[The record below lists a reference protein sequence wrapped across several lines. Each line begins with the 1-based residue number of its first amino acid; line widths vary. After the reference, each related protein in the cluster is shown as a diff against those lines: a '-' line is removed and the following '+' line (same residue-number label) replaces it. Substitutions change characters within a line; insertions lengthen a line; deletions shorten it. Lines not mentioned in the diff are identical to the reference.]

1 MFLFLFLINLVS
13 AQVVFDYQLYTNSLG
28 NEYNRVN
35 FPTSENQ
42 TVFKVNG
49 NCSFG
54 PLLTTGDSWSE
65 FDVQYLPR
73 TDVSIEKYFGK
84 GEIHP
89 FVALQTSAEV
99 NVGVM
104 PREPLIQA
112 QNVVTGLSIGELDQF
127 RVSMAVMN
135 GIGFHSK
142 QSATGIMASAGVSK
156 EKFGLAT
163 SLVMEDITSAVSASK
178 LSVGTYFAKNQ
189 TRYILEYDK
198 QFDKVLGP
206 AEMSVGI
213 RHAREWNERDVF
225 LFSSFALG
233 TNSVPGSAPRI
244 NIGVTF
250 SLQKNKTKKVVAEE
264 IEEDVLDSK
273 DELLDLSG
281 IPIEENQKEDTEE
294 PVVIIDS
301 SDEQT
306 SDQIT
311 IDISPNS
318 EPEPKPEPKI
328 NQKSSSTFSQTVQN
342 PTQPKSKSPPSD
354 IGILDKQKGRYS
366 KISKSKIESQTP
378 ENEMPENNTE
388 TVTAHEVQPSTVT
401 PESLNTVAQQAGGD
415 SNLAMLLA
423 ILAVVGGGA
432 AWKFYTQ
439 YSEQKHEQKMK
450 QLELDAKA
458 AGLAGASPPPCQ
470 TAQAEMKAEIE
481 SLKTK
486 VNGTAALLED
496 VDLDFYARKIKK
508 LDKRLKKVRRP

>member
-1 MFLFLFLINLVS
+1 MFLLLFLINLVS
-13 AQVVFDYQLYTNSLG
+13 AQVVLDYQLYTNSLG
-28 NEYNRVN
+28 NEYNRVH

-65 FDVQYLPR
+65 FDIQYLPR
-73 TDVSIEKYFGK
+73 TDISIEKYFGK

-112 QNVVTGLSIGELDQF
+112 QNVVAGLSIGGQDRF

-135 GIGFHSK
+135 GLGFHSK
-142 QSATGIMASAGVSK
+142 QSATGILASAGVSK
-156 EKFGLAT
+156 KKFGLAT
-163 SLVMEDITSAVSASK
+163 SFVMEDITSAVSASK

-189 TRYILEYDK
+189 TRYMLEYDK
-198 QFDKVLGP
+198 QFDKALDP
-206 AEMSVGI
+206 ADLSLGI
-213 RHAREWNERDVF
+213 RHTREWNERDVF

-244 NIGVTF
+244 NIGITF
-250 SLQKNKTKKVVAEE
+250 SLQKNRTKEVVEEEE
-264 IEEDVLDSK
+264 IEEPLDSK
-273 DELLDLSG
+273 EELYILSG
-281 IPIEENQKEDTEE
+281 ISIEDIKEEIIEEDNPDDLLSDNNTPVEE
-294 PVVIIDS
+294 SPVEES
-301 SDEQT
+301 T
-306 SDQIT
+306 PPPT
-311 IDISPNS
+311 
-318 EPEPKPEPKI
+318 PKI
-328 NQKSSSTFSQTVQN
+328 L
-342 PTQPKSKSPPSD
+342 PQPKIESKPISKSRKD
-354 IGILDKQKGRYS
+354 IGIIDKRQGKYS
-366 KISKSKIESQTP
+366 KISKANIQSSRQETT
-378 ENEMPENNTE
+378 EMPENSTE

-458 AGLAGASPPPCQ
+458 QGLGAASPPPCQ
-470 TAQAEMKAEIE
+470 TAQAEMKAEIQA
-481 SLKTK
+481 LKTK

-508 LDKRLKKVRRP
+508 LDKRLKKLEEPDEDM